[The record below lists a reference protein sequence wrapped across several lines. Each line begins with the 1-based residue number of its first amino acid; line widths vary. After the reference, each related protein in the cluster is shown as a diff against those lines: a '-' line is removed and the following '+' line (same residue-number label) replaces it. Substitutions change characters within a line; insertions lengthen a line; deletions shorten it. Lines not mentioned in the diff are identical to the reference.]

1 MNLLNPQNPHCAIV
15 EALKQQER
23 ECERYDCFPFEI
35 KKQRERPCNRRKEQM
50 PYLIKHFEEGNLP
63 SQSELNALLEK
74 YNILPE
80 DIGEAVE
87 NSPDERVVD
96 IDLQSAPPDLLED
109 LIQLLA
115 SKKNRPCVDDPVLF
129 NSDGVG
135 TEDERCSDG
144 LVRKHQAVPKPHS
157 KHVATFQTESTYV

>member
-1 MNLLNPQNPHCAIV
+1 MNLTNSQNPRHAIV

-50 PYLIKHFEEGNLP
+50 PYLMKHFSEGNLP
-63 SQSELNALLEK
+63 SQSELNSLLEK
-74 YNILPE
+74 HGILPE

-87 NSPDERVVD
+87 DSPDGRVVD
-96 IDLQSAPPDLLED
+96 IDLQTAPPDLLED

-115 SKKNRPCVDDPVLF
+115 SKKDRPRVDDPVLLD
-129 NSDGVG
+129 SDGVG
-135 TEDERCSDG
+135 SEDERGGDS
-144 LVRKHQAVPKPHS
+144 LVGEHQAVPKPHS